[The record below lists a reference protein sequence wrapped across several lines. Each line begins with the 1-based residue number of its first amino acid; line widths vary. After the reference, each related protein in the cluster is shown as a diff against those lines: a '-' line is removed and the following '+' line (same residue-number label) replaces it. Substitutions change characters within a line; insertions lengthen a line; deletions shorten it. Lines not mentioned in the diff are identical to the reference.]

1 MKRPYF
7 YNVDLDI
14 ESKFSLRSLTVE
26 FGDSVHVLFSGRMK
40 GRHCLYVEIAGASRN
55 QNAILNSLCDLVEG
69 LSEKSRQ
76 VWNEA
81 QKKEFNL
88 GYEMRLSSERSNR
101 FEIRPSTLRRIA
113 NIGASVA
120 VTIYREETNGDAV

>member
-14 ESKFSLRSLTVE
+14 ESKFPLRSLTRE
-26 FGDSVHVLFSGRMK
+26 FGNRVHVMFSGRMK
-40 GRHCLYVEIAGASRN
+40 GRHCLYVEIASASRN
-55 QNAILNSLCDLVEG
+55 QNAILNALCDLVEG

-76 VWNEA
+76 VWDEA
-81 QKKEFNL
+81 LRKEFDL
-88 GYEMRLSSERSNR
+88 GYEMRLSSERANR

-113 NIGASVA
+113 NLGASVA
-120 VTIYREETNGDAV
+120 VTIYREKTNDNE